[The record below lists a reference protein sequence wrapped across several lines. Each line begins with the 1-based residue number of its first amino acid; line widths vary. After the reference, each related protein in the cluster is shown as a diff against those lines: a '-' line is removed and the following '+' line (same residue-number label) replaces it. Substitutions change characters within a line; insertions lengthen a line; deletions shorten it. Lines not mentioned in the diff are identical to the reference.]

1 MTRQGLRIGLLGG
14 TFNPIHHCHLT
25 IAHQTRKRV
34 GLDRILFI
42 PTGDPPHKPSDAL
55 ATAGH
60 RVEMVRLA
68 IAAEPSFSLSE
79 IEARHPSKSY
89 SIETVQALRDEYG
102 TETELFFIL
111 GLDAFLEL
119 DSWKQ
124 ASQLIR
130 LIHFIVVPRPGT
142 VFASLHTM
150 PLLPSIDRSS
160 LAALDAGQKDRLDL
174 SWTPSTNLILLRL
187 PPCDIS
193 ASVIRTRLKNGQ
205 TVSKLLPAP
214 VESYILHHKLYTEGI
229 NRPGI

>member
-1 MTRQGLRIGLLGG
+1 MTTQGLRIGLLGG

-25 IAHQTRKRV
+25 IARETRERM

-55 ATAGH
+55 ATARH

-79 IEARHPSKSY
+79 IEACHSSKSY
-89 SIETVQALRDEYG
+89 SIETVQTLRDEYG
-102 TETELFFIL
+102 ADTELFFIL

-130 LIHFIVVPRPGT
+130 SIHFIVVPRPGAA
-142 VFASLHTM
+142 FASLRTM
-150 PLLPSIDRSS
+150 PLLPPIDRSS

-193 ASVIRTRLKNGQ
+193 ASVIRTRLKNRQ
-205 TVSKLLPAP
+205 SVSNLLPAP
-214 VESYILHHKLYTEGI
+214 VESYILHHNLYTEGI
-229 NRPGI
+229 DRPGI